1 MISASHARKIA
12 PTRGIHP
19 NDCALRTLV
28 EEANITIADAARKNQ
43 TSVEFFCLNPLF
55 NADNPLVII
64 MALVEYAKERGFE
77 VEFLAPHLLR
87 FKWGKHGAD
96 EPMSLKRVNRAVGP
110 PPESPQV
117 RSPPPLRAPPSAP
130 PLTKPNYDSSYLLH
144 KSIVEP
150 PPLPP
155 KMRDAQREEERRREK
170 HATNGKEHS
179 TPGGSARKRRTRV
192 RIVAPDEVQ

>member
-19 NDCALRTLV
+19 NDAALRVLV
-28 EEANITIADAARKNQ
+28 EEANLTIADAARRNQ

-87 FKWGKHGAD
+87 FKWGKHGMD
-96 EPMSLKRVNRAVGP
+96 EPMSLKRIHRAVGP

-117 RSPPPLRAPPSAP
+117 PSPLPIRAPPSAP
-130 PLTKPNYDSSYLLH
+130 PLTKPNYDSAYRLH

-155 KMRDAQREEERRREK
+155 KMREAQKEEERRKEK
-170 HATNGKEHS
+170 YATASKEFS
-179 TPGGSARKRRTRV
+179 TPSGSARKRRTRV
-192 RIVAPDEVQ
+192 RIVAPEP